1 MAKDKDEA
9 ETAEGAKKGGLRGK
23 LPLIAMILPTVLLI
37 AGALY
42 VFVLSPSGG
51 STAKPPAKAS
61 ASSADGSGDSSAD
74 GSGDSSGDGSGDGAS
89 PDAGFVAGK
98 IIPLDPVT
106 INLASGHYLKV
117 AVALQATADAGEEVS
132 GSKAMDALIAEFSGK
147 TIDEIATQAG
157 RATAK
162 KALVKMIRKAYEKKV
177 YDLYWTTFV
186 MN

>member
-1 MAKDKDEA
+1 MAKKSKDD
-9 ETAEGAKKGGLRGK
+9 AEGAESTGKGGLAGK
-23 LPLIAMILPTVLLI
+23 LKLIAMILPTVLLI
-37 AGALY
+37 VGALY

-51 STAKPPAKAS
+51 SASTAKPPATAS
-61 ASSADGSGDSSAD
+61 TSSGDST
-74 GSGDSSGDGSGDGAS
+74 GDGTGEDSGDGAS
-89 PDAGFVAGK
+89 SDAGFIAGK
-98 IIPLDPVT
+98 VIPLDPVT
-106 INLASGHYLKV
+106 INLAGGHYLKV

-132 GSKAMDALIAEFSGK
+132 GSKAMDALITEFSGK

-157 RATAK
+157 RDTAK